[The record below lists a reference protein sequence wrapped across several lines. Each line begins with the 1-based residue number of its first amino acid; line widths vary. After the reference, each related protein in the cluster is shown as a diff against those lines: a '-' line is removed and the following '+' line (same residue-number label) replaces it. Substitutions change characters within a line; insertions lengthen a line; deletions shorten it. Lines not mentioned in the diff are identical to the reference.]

1 MADVLGVQPITETD
15 AAIKAAIDEAHL
27 PSLIAAL
34 VHVTGDA
41 SLVTG
46 DIKPVYDFFGDGQ
59 GGLTAEQIASTK
71 VRALDALKKYRD
83 AGSKL
88 PPQPTRD
95 MVHKMM
101 TFVAGGDIPERYVP
115 FLEEELALDGVDPKA
130 VHGLDEIPQSQK
142 KDFRVLVIG
151 AGMSGVLAAI
161 RLKQAGIAYTVVDK
175 NKDVGGTWM
184 VNTYPGC
191 RVDNPNHL
199 YSYSFEPNHD
209 WPYHFSTQPLLWEYF
224 RKVADKY
231 GLRQNIRFETE
242 VIESVYDENHALWK
256 TRVRTKDGK
265 EETLVSNAVITAVG
279 QLSRPRLP
287 DIKGI
292 ETFKGKSFHSAE
304 WDHSVELKGKRVA
317 VIGTGASAFQFV
329 PEIAPDVAHL
339 TVFQR
344 TAPWL
349 GPTPNYHDKVGDGMK
364 WLLKHVPFYAK
375 WYRFWLFWMLTDGIY
390 ASVQADP
397 AWNVRKDSVSAAND
411 MLRDL
416 LTQYTKSQLE
426 GFGKLAEVAVPNYP
440 PGGKR
445 SVRDNGVW
453 LAALKR
459 TNVETV
465 TDPIVEITPTG
476 LKTKSGRQIDVDVI
490 VYGTGFTAS
499 QFLEPMKFKGKGG
512 VDLHQQWD
520 GDARAYL
527 GITVPNFPNLF
538 IMYGPNTNIVVNGSI
553 IFFSEC
559 EIRYIQGLLE
569 LLLKSGGGAIEVKK
583 NVHDVFNQKVD
594 ASNALMAWGVPQVTS
609 WYKNKKGRVSQNWPY
624 PLVDYW
630 TATRAPNVADYDVK
644 TPAGAKV
651 AAQ

>member
-1 MADVLGVQPITETD
+1 MADALSTAPISD
-15 AAIKAAIDEAHL
+15 SDDVIRNAIEQAHL

-59 GGLTAEQIASTK
+59 GGLTPEQIASTK
-71 VRALDALKKYRD
+71 ARALSALKAMRD
-83 AGSKL
+83 GAKL
-88 PPQPTRD
+88 PPQPALATVR
-95 MVHKMM
+95 KMM
-101 TFVAGGDIPERYVP
+101 NFVAGADIPERYVP
-115 FLEEELALDGVDPKA
+115 FLEEELALTATDVKA
-130 VHGLDEIPQSQK
+130 VQTLEALPDSAK
-142 KDFRVLVIG
+142 KDFKVLIIG
-151 AGMSGVLAAI
+151 AGMSGLLAAI
-161 RLKQAGIAYTVVDK
+161 RMKQAKIPFTVVDK
-175 NKDVGGTWM
+175 NKEVGGTWF

-209 WPYHFSTQPLLWEYF
+209 WPYHFSTQPLLWKYF
-224 RKVADKY
+224 QGVADKY
-231 GLRQNIRFETE
+231 GLRPNIRFQTE
-242 VIESVYDENHALWK
+242 VIDSVYDEAKALWT
-256 TRVRTKDGK
+256 TRVRTADGK
-265 EETLVSNAVITAVG
+265 TDSIVSNAVITAVG

-287 DIKGI
+287 DINGI
-292 ETFKGKSFHSAE
+292 ETFKGKSFHSAQ
-304 WDHSVELKGKRVA
+304 WDHAVDLKGKRVA

-329 PEIAPDVAHL
+329 PEIAPDVSQL
-339 TVFQR
+339 YVFQR

-349 GPTPNYHDKVGDGMK
+349 GPTANYHDKVDDGKK
-364 WLLKHVPFYAK
+364 WLLKHVPFYGK

-390 ASVQADP
+390 EFVKADP
-397 AWNVRKDSVSAAND
+397 KWDKRKDSVGEQND
-411 MLRDL
+411 MLRQM
-416 LTQYTKSQLE
+416 LTDYTRGQLE
-426 GFGKLAEVAVPNYP
+426 GRPELQDAATPNYP

-453 LAALKR
+453 LGALKR
-459 TNVETV
+459 PNVETV
-465 TDPIVEITPTG
+465 TDPIAEITPTG
-476 LKTKSGRQIDVDVI
+476 LKTKDGREFAVDVI

-512 VDLHQQWD
+512 VDLHEQWD

-527 GITVPNFPNLF
+527 GVSVPNFPNLF

-569 LLLKSGGGAIEVKK
+569 LLLRSNASAIEVRQD
-583 NVHDVFNQKVD
+583 VHDAFNVKVD

-630 TATRAPNVADYDVK
+630 SATRKPNPADFELSG
-644 TPAGAKV
+644 TPDARH

>member
-1 MADVLGVQPITETD
+1 MSTTAAVLPITESD
-15 AAIKAAIDEAHL
+15 AQIRAAIDEAHL
-27 PSLIAAL
+27 PSLIAAM
-34 VHVTGDA
+34 VHVTGDS

-46 DIKPVYDFFGDGQ
+46 EIKPVYDFFGDGQ
-59 GGLTAEQIASTK
+59 GGLTPEQIAATK
-71 VRALDALKKYRD
+71 ARALEALKSYRD
-83 AGSKL
+83 GGSKL
-88 PPQPTRD
+88 PPQPSIDT
-95 MVHKMM
+95 VHTMM
-101 TFVAGGDIPERYVP
+101 NFVAGAQIPERYVP

-151 AGMSGVLAAI
+151 AGMSGILAAI
-161 RLKQAGIAYTVVDK
+161 RLKQAGIAFTVVDK
-175 NKDVGGTWM
+175 NDDVGGTWL
-184 VNTYPGC
+184 VNSYPGC

-209 WPYHFSTQPLLWEYF
+209 WPYHFSTQPLLWNYF
-224 RKVADKY
+224 RNVTDKY
-231 GLRQNIRFETE
+231 GLRQYMRFRTE
-242 VIESVYDENHALWK
+242 VIDSVYDEVHALWK
-256 TRVRTKDGK
+256 TRVRGSDGK

-292 ETFKGKSFHSAE
+292 ETFKGQSFHSAT
-304 WDHSVELKGKRVA
+304 WDHSIDLKGKRIA
-317 VIGTGASAFQFV
+317 AIGTGASAFQFV
-329 PEIAPDVAHL
+329 PEIAPDAKQL
-339 TVFQR
+339 YVFQR

-349 GPTPNYHDKVGDGMK
+349 GPTPNYHDSVGEGKK
-364 WLLKHVPFYAK
+364 WLLKRVPFYAK

-390 ASVQADP
+390 EFVKADP
-397 AWNVRKDSVSAAND
+397 NWSKRKDSVGEQND
-411 MLRDL
+411 MLRQL
-416 LTQYTKSQLE
+416 LTDYTRGQLE
-426 GFGKLAEVAVPNYP
+426 GRPDLQQVAVPDYP

-453 LAALKR
+453 LGALKR
-459 TNVETV
+459 ENVETV

-476 LKTKSGRQIDVDVI
+476 LKTKNGRQIDVDVI

-499 QFLEPMKFKGKGG
+499 EFLEPMRFKGKGG
-512 VDLHQQWD
+512 IDLHQQWN

-527 GITVPNFPNLF
+527 GVTVPNFPNLF

-559 EIRYIQGLLE
+559 EVRYIQGLLE
-569 LLLKSGGGAIEVKK
+569 LLLKSGGGSIEVKK
-583 NVHDVFNQKVD
+583 SVHDAFNEKVD
-594 ASNALMAWGVPQVTS
+594 ASNARMAWGVPQVTS
-609 WYKNKKGRVSQNWPY
+609 WYKNKKGRVSQNWPW

-630 TATRAPNVADYDVK
+630 SATRAPNPADFEVR
-644 TPAGAKV
+644 TPMGAKV

>member
-1 MADVLGVQPITETD
+1 MADAVAPIVESD
-15 AAIKAAIDEAHL
+15 DAIKAAIEEAHL
-27 PSLIAAL
+27 PSLIASL
-34 VHVTGDA
+34 VHVTGDE

-59 GGLTAEQIASTK
+59 GGLTEAQRAATK
-71 VRALDALKKYRD
+71 ARALAALKALRD
-83 AGSKL
+83 GAKL
-88 PPQPTRD
+88 APQPSPATVCKL
-95 MVHKMM
+95 MN
-101 TFVAGGDIPERYVP
+101 FVAGAEIPERYIP
-115 FLEEELALDGVDPKA
+115 FLREELALEGEDLKA
-130 VHGLDEIPQSQK
+130 VHSLETLPASAK
-142 KDFRVLVIG
+142 RDFNVLIVG
-151 AGMSGVLAAI
+151 AGMSGLLAAI
-161 RLKQAGIAYTVVDK
+161 RMQQAGIGYTVIEK
-175 NKDVGGTWM
+175 NADVGGTWM
-184 VNTYPGC
+184 VNSYPGC

-209 WPYHFSTQPLLWEYF
+209 WPYHFSTQPLLWKYF
-224 RKVADKY
+224 QGVADKY
-231 GLRQNIRFETE
+231 GLRPHIRFKTE
-242 VIESVYDENHALWK
+242 VIDSTYDETHAVWK
-256 TRVRTKDGK
+256 TRVRGADGT

-292 ETFKGKSFHSAE
+292 QSFKGKSFHSAT
-304 WDHSVELKGKRVA
+304 WDHSVDLKGKRVA

-349 GPTPNYHDKVGDGMK
+349 GPTPNYHDKVGEGKK

-375 WYRFWLFWMLTDGIY
+375 WYRFWLWWMLTDGIY
-390 ASVQADP
+390 DFVKADP
-397 AWNVRKDSVSAAND
+397 DWTARKDSVGAQND
-411 MLRDL
+411 MLREM
-416 LTQYTKSQLE
+416 LTQYTRGQLE
-426 GFGKLAEVAVPNYP
+426 GLPALQDAATPNYP

-453 LAALKR
+453 LGALKR
-459 TNVETV
+459 PNVETV
-465 TDPIVEITPTG
+465 TAPIAEITPTG
-476 LKTKSGRQIDVDVI
+476 LKTADGRSFDVDVI

-499 QFLEPMKFKGKGG
+499 EFLEPMRFKGKGG
-512 VDLHQQWD
+512 IDLHRQWN

-527 GITVPNFPNLF
+527 GVTVPNFPNLF

-569 LLLKSGGGAIEVKK
+569 LLLKSNASAIEVKK
-583 NVHDVFNQKVD
+583 DVHDAFNVKVD
-594 ASNALMAWGVPQVTS
+594 AMNKQMAWGVPQVTS
-609 WYKNKKGRVSQNWPY
+609 WYKNKKGRVSQNWPW

-630 TATRAPNVADYDVK
+630 NATRAPNPNDYDLS
-644 TPAGAKV
+644 GAPDRR
-651 AAQ
+651 AAAE

>member
-1 MADVLGVQPITETD
+1 MTDIAPITEND
-15 AAIKAAIDEAHL
+15 AAIAAAIEQAHL

-34 VHVTGDA
+34 VHITGDE

-59 GGLTAEQIASTK
+59 GGLTPDQMASTK
-71 VRALDALKKYRD
+71 AKALAALRNLRD
-83 AGSKL
+83 GKAKITALSSD
-88 PPQPTRD
+88 T
-95 MVHKMM
+95 VHKIMG
-101 TFVAGGDIPERYVP
+101 FVAGAEIPERYIP
-115 FLEEELALDGVDPKA
+115 FLEDELALDDKDHKKV
-130 VHGLDEIPQSQK
+130 VGLDAIPAGK
-142 KDFRVLVIG
+142 KHDFKVLIVG
-151 AGMSGVLAAI
+151 AGMSGLLAAI
-161 RLKQAGIAYTVVDK
+161 RLKQAGIDYVVIEK
-175 NKDVGGTWM
+175 NADVGGTWM
-184 VNTYPGC
+184 VNSYPGC

-209 WPYHFSTQPLLWEYF
+209 WPYHFSTQPLLWKYF
-224 RKVADKY
+224 QGVADKY
-231 GLRQNIRFETE
+231 GLRPHIQFRTE
-242 VIESVYDENHALWK
+242 VIESVYDERRATWN
-256 TRVRTKDGK
+256 TRVRHADGK
-265 EETLVSNAVITAVG
+265 EETIASNVVITAVG

-287 DIKGI
+287 DIPGVKD
-292 ETFKGKSFHSAE
+292 FKGKYFHSAT
-304 WDHSVELKGKRVA
+304 WDHSIDLKGRRVA

-329 PEIAPDVAHL
+329 PEIAPEVAHL

-349 GPTPNYHDKVGDGMK
+349 GPTPNYHDKVEDGKK

-375 WYRFWLFWMLTDGIY
+375 WYRFWLWWMLTDGIY
-390 ASVQADP
+390 EFVKADEG
-397 AWNVRKDSVSAAND
+397 WSGRKDSVGAQND
-411 MLRDL
+411 MLREM
-416 LTQYTKSQLE
+416 LTQYTHSQLE
-426 GFGKLAEVAVPNYP
+426 GRPELQAAATPNYP

-459 TNVETV
+459 PNVETV
-465 TDPIVEITPTG
+465 TDPIAEINATG

-490 VYGTGFTAS
+490 IYGTGFTAS
-499 QFLEPMKFKGKGG
+499 EFLAPMKFKGKGG
-512 VDLHQQWD
+512 IDLHEQWN

-559 EIRYIQGLLE
+559 EMRYIQGLIE
-569 LLLKSGGGAIEVKK
+569 LLLKSNAASIEVKK
-583 NVHDVFNQKVD
+583 DVHDKFNVHVD
-594 ASNALMAWGVPQVTS
+594 ETNKKMAWGSPNVTS

-630 TATRAPNVADYDVK
+630 NATQKPNPADFELH
-644 TPAGAKV
+644 GAKV
-651 AAQ
+651 AAE

>member
-1 MADVLGVQPITETD
+1 MATAPITD
-15 AAIKAAIDEAHL
+15 SDDVIKAAIEQAHL

-46 DIKPVYDFFGDGQ
+46 EIKPVYDFFGDGQ
-59 GGLTAEQIASTK
+59 GGLTDEQRAATK
-71 VRALDALKKYRD
+71 ARALTALKALRD
-83 AGSKL
+83 GGKL
-88 PPQPTRD
+88 PPQPSRD
-95 MVHKMM
+95 TVRKMM
-101 TFVAGGDIPERYVP
+101 NFVAGAEIPERYVP
-115 FLEEELALDGVDPKA
+115 FLEEELALGATDVKA
-130 VHGLDEIPQSQK
+130 VQTLEALPEAAK
-142 KDFRVLVIG
+142 KDFRVLIIG
-151 AGMSGVLAAI
+151 AGMSGLLAAI
-161 RLKQAGIAYTVVDK
+161 RMQQAKIPFTVVDK
-175 NKDVGGTWM
+175 NTDVGGTWF

-209 WPYHFSTQPLLWEYF
+209 WPYHFSTQPILWKYF
-224 RKVADKY
+224 QGVADKY
-231 GLRQNIRFETE
+231 GLRQHIRFQTE
-242 VIESVYDENHALWK
+242 VIESVYDEAHALWK
-256 TRVRTKDGK
+256 TRVRKANGS

-292 ETFKGKSFHSAE
+292 ETFKGKSFHSAT
-304 WDHSVELKGKRVA
+304 WDHSVDLKGKRVA

-349 GPTPNYHDKVGDGMK
+349 GPTANYHDKVDDGKK
-364 WLLKHVPFYAK
+364 WLLKHVPFYGK

-390 ASVQADP
+390 EFVKADP
-397 AWNVRKDSVSAAND
+397 DWTARKDSVGAQND
-411 MLRDL
+411 MLRQM
-416 LTQYTKSQLE
+416 LTDYTRGQLE
-426 GFGKLAEVAVPNYP
+426 GRPELQEAATPNYP

-459 TNVETV
+459 SNVETV
-465 TDPIVEITPTG
+465 TDGIAEITPTG
-476 LKTKSGRQIDVDVI
+476 LKTRDGRTFDVDVI
-490 VYGTGFTAS
+490 IYGTGFTAS
-499 QFLEPMKFKGKGG
+499 QFLAPMKFKGKGG
-512 VDLHQQWD
+512 VDLHEQWD

-527 GITVPNFPNLF
+527 GIAVPNFPNLF

-559 EIRYIQGLLE
+559 EIRYIQGLME
-569 LLLKSGGGAIEVKK
+569 LLLRSNASAIEVKK
-583 NVHDVFNQKVD
+583 DVHDEFNVKVD

-609 WYKNKKGRVSQNWPY
+609 WYKNAKGRVTQNWPY

-630 TATRAPNVADYDVK
+630 SATRAPDPADYELSG
-644 TPAGAKV
+644 T
-651 AAQ
+651 Q

>member
-1 MADVLGVQPITETD
+1 MATAPITDSDDVIE
-15 AAIKAAIDEAHL
+15 AAIEQAHL

-41 SLVTG
+41 ALVTG

-59 GGLTAEQIASTK
+59 GGLTDEQRAATK
-71 VRALDALKKYRD
+71 ARALAALKALRD
-83 AGSKL
+83 GGTL
-88 PPQPTRD
+88 PPQPSRD
-95 MVHKMM
+95 TVRQMM
-101 TFVAGGDIPERYVP
+101 NFVAGAEIPERYVP
-115 FLEEELALDGVDPKA
+115 FLEEELALGATDVKA
-130 VHGLDEIPQSQK
+130 VQTLEALPDSAK
-142 KDFRVLVIG
+142 KDFRVLIIG
-151 AGMSGVLAAI
+151 AGMSGLLAAI
-161 RLKQAGIAYTVVDK
+161 RLQQAKIPFVVADK
-175 NKDVGGTWM
+175 NTDVGGTWF

-209 WPYHFSTQPLLWEYF
+209 WPYHFSTQPILWKYF
-224 RKVADKY
+224 QGVADKY
-231 GLRQNIRFETE
+231 GLRQHIRFQTE
-242 VIESVYDENHALWK
+242 VIESVYDEAHAIWK
-256 TRVRTKDGK
+256 TRVRKADGS

-292 ETFKGKSFHSAE
+292 ETFKGKSFHSAT
-304 WDHSVELKGKRVA
+304 WDHSVDLKGKRVA

-329 PEIAPDVAHL
+329 PEIAPQVEHL

-349 GPTPNYHDKVGDGMK
+349 GPTANYHDKVDDGKK
-364 WLLKHVPFYAK
+364 WLLKHVPFYGK

-390 ASVQADP
+390 EFVKADP
-397 AWNVRKDSVSAAND
+397 DWTTRKDSVGAQND
-411 MLRDL
+411 MLRQM
-416 LTQYTKSQLE
+416 LTDYTRGQLE
-426 GFGKLAEVAVPNYP
+426 GRPELQDAATPNYP

-453 LAALKR
+453 LGALKR
-459 TNVETV
+459 PNVETV
-465 TDPIVEITPTG
+465 TDGIAEITPTG
-476 LKTKSGRQIDVDVI
+476 LKTKDGRSFDVDVI
-490 VYGTGFTAS
+490 IYGTGFTAS
-499 QFLEPMKFKGKGG
+499 QFLAPMTFKGKGG
-512 VDLHQQWD
+512 VDLHKQWD

-527 GITVPNFPNLF
+527 GIAVPNFPNLF

-569 LLLKSGGGAIEVKK
+569 LLLRSNASAIEVKK
-583 NVHDVFNQKVD
+583 DVHDAFNVKVD
-594 ASNALMAWGVPQVTS
+594 ASNAQMAWGVPQVTS
-609 WYKNKKGRVSQNWPY
+609 WYKNAKGRVTQNWPW

-630 TATRAPNVADYDVK
+630 SATRSPDPADFELSGTQDK
-644 TPAGAKV
+644 H

>member
-1 MADVLGVQPITETD
+1 MSATTAPITDSDDVLRN
-15 AAIKAAIDEAHL
+15 AIEQAHL

-34 VHVTGDA
+34 VHVTGDE

-46 DIKPVYDFFGDGQ
+46 EIKPVYDFFGDGQ
-59 GGLTAEQIASTK
+59 GGLTDDQRAATK
-71 VRALDALKKYRD
+71 SRALTALKALRD
-83 AGSKL
+83 GGKL
-88 PPQPTRD
+88 PPQPSRD
-95 MVHKMM
+95 TVRKMM
-101 TFVAGGDIPERYVP
+101 NFVAGADIPERYVP
-115 FLEEELALDGVDPKA
+115 FLEEELALDAKDVKA
-130 VHGLDEIPQSQK
+130 VQTLEALPDSAK
-142 KDFRVLVIG
+142 KDFRVLIIG
-151 AGMSGVLAAI
+151 AGMSGLLAAI
-161 RLKQAGIAYTVVDK
+161 RMQQAKIPFTVVDK
-175 NKDVGGTWM
+175 NKEVGGTWF

-209 WPYHFSTQPLLWEYF
+209 WPYHFSTQPLLWKYF
-224 RKVADKY
+224 QGVADKY
-231 GLRQNIRFETE
+231 GLRPNIRFQTE
-242 VIESVYDENHALWK
+242 VIESVYDETHALWK
-256 TRVRTKDGK
+256 TRVRTADGK

-292 ETFKGKSFHSAE
+292 ETFKGKSFHSAT
-304 WDHSVELKGKRVA
+304 WDHSVDLKGKRVA

-329 PEIAPDVAHL
+329 PEIAPDVAQL
-339 TVFQR
+339 YVFQR

-349 GPTPNYHDKVGDGMK
+349 GPTANYHDKVDEGKK
-364 WLLKHVPFYAK
+364 WLLKHVPFYGK

-390 ASVQADP
+390 EFVKADP
-397 AWNVRKDSVSAAND
+397 DWTTRKDSVGAQND
-411 MLRDL
+411 MLREM
-416 LTQYTKSQLE
+416 LTQYTRGQLE
-426 GFGKLAEVAVPNYP
+426 GRPELQEAATPNYP

-453 LAALKR
+453 LGALKR
-459 TNVETV
+459 DNVETV
-465 TDPIVEITPTG
+465 TNGIAEITPTG
-476 LKTKSGRQIDVDVI
+476 LKTKDGREFPVDVI
-490 VYGTGFTAS
+490 IYGTGFTAS

-512 VDLHQQWD
+512 VDLHEQWD

-527 GITVPNFPNLF
+527 GISVPNFPNLF

-569 LLLKSGGGAIEVKK
+569 LLLRSNASAIEVKK
-583 NVHDVFNQKVD
+583 DVHDAFNVKVD
-594 ASNALMAWGVPQVTS
+594 ASNAQMAWGVPQVTS

-630 TATRAPNVADYDVK
+630 SATRAPNPADFELSG
-644 TPAGAKV
+644 TP
-651 AAQ
+651 

>member
-1 MADVLGVQPITETD
+1 MATVPAVQPVIESD
-15 AAIKAAIDEAHL
+15 AEIKSAIDEAHL

-34 VHVTGDA
+34 VHVTGD
-41 SLVTG
+41 SNLVTG
-46 DIKPVYDFFGDGQ
+46 EIKPVYDFFGDGQ
-59 GGLTAEQIASTK
+59 GGLTPIQIAATK
-71 VRALDALKKYRD
+71 ARAFDALRQFRD
-83 AGSKL
+83 NGSKL
-88 PPQPTRD
+88 PPQPSIDT
-95 MVHKMM
+95 VHTMM
-101 TFVAGGDIPERYVP
+101 NFVAGAQIPERYVP

-151 AGMSGVLAAI
+151 AGMSGILAAI
-161 RLKQAGIAYTVVDK
+161 RLKQAGIAFSVVDK
-175 NKDVGGTWM
+175 NEDVGGTWL

-209 WPYHFSTQPLLWEYF
+209 WPYHFSTQPLLWNYF
-224 RKVADKY
+224 RKVTDKY
-231 GLRQNIRFETE
+231 GLRQYMRFQTE
-242 VIESVYDENHALWK
+242 VIESIYDEMHALWK
-256 TRVRTKDGK
+256 TRVRDRDGN
-265 EETLVSNAVITAVG
+265 EETIVSNVVITAVG

-292 ETFKGKSFHSAE
+292 ETFKGQSFHSAE
-304 WDHSVELKGKRVA
+304 WDHAIDLKGKRIA
-317 VIGTGASAFQFV
+317 AIGTGASAFQFI
-329 PEIAPDVAHL
+329 PEIAPQAKQL
-339 TVFQR
+339 YVFQR

-349 GPTPNYHDKVGDGMK
+349 GPTPNYHDSVGEGKK

-390 ASVQADP
+390 EFVKADP
-397 AWNVRKDSVSAAND
+397 SWSKRMDSVGEQND
-411 MLRDL
+411 VLRQL
-416 LTQYTKSQLE
+416 LTDYTRGQLE
-426 GFGKLAEVAVPNYP
+426 GRPDLQDVAVPNYP

-453 LAALKR
+453 LGALKR
-459 TNVETV
+459 PNVETV

-476 LKTKSGRQIDVDVI
+476 LKTKSGRQIDADVI

-499 QFLEPMKFKGKGG
+499 QFLEPMRFKGKGG

-527 GITVPNFPNLF
+527 GVTVPNFPNLF

-559 EIRYIQGLLE
+559 EVRYIQGLLE
-569 LLLKSGGGAIEVKK
+569 LLLKSGGGSIEVKK
-583 NVHDVFNQKVD
+583 NVHDAFNEKVD
-594 ASNALMAWGVPQVTS
+594 ASNARMAWGVPQVTS
-609 WYKNKKGRVSQNWPY
+609 WYKNKKGRVSQNWPW

-630 TATRAPNVADYDVK
+630 SATRAPNPADFEMRAPV
-644 TPAGAKV
+644 GAKV

>member
-1 MADVLGVQPITETD
+1 MSTAPVTDDDDVIKN
-15 AAIKAAIDEAHL
+15 AIEQAHL

-34 VHVTGDA
+34 VHVTGDE

-46 DIKPVYDFFGDGQ
+46 EIKPVYDFFGDGQ
-59 GGLTAEQIASTK
+59 GGLTDEQ
-71 VRALDALKKYRD
+71 RAAAKARAFAALKALRD
-83 AGSKL
+83 GGRIA
-88 PPQPTRD
+88 PPPNSATVR
-95 MVHKMM
+95 KMM
-101 TFVAGGDIPERYVP
+101 NFVAGADIPDRYVP
-115 FLEEELALDGVDPKA
+115 FLEEELALTETDVKA
-130 VHGLDEIPQSQK
+130 VPALTALPAGK
-142 KDFRVLVIG
+142 KEDFRVLIVG
-151 AGMSGVLAAI
+151 AGMSGLLAAI
-161 RLKQAGIAYTVVDK
+161 RLKQAGVPFFVVDK

-209 WPYHFSTQPLLWEYF
+209 WPYHFSTQPLLWKYF
-224 RKVADKY
+224 QNVADKY
-231 GLRQNIRFETE
+231 DLRPAIRFQTE
-242 VIESVYDENHALWK
+242 VIESAYDEAKAMWR
-256 TRVRTKDGK
+256 TRVKTPDG
-265 EETLVSNAVITAVG
+265 EDTIVSNAVITAVG

-292 ETFKGKSFHSAE
+292 ETFKGQSFHSAT
-304 WDHSVELKGKRVA
+304 WDHSVNLKGKRVA

-349 GPTPNYHDKVGDGMK
+349 GPTANYHDKVEDGKK

-390 ASVQADP
+390 EFVKADP
-397 AWNVRKDSVSAAND
+397 GWSSRKDSVGAQND
-411 MLRDL
+411 MLREM
-416 LTQYTKSQLE
+416 LTQYTHSQLE
-426 GFGKLAEVAVPNYP
+426 GRPELQAAATPNYP

-459 TNVETV
+459 PNVETV
-465 TDPIVEITPTG
+465 TSGIEEITPAG
-476 LKTKSGRQIDVDVI
+476 LKTKDGRTIDVDI
-490 VYGTGFTAS
+490 IIYGTGFTAS
-499 QFLEPMKFKGKGG
+499 EFLAPMHFKGKGG
-512 VDLHQQWD
+512 IDLHAQWA

-559 EIRYIQGLLE
+559 EIRYIQGLIE
-569 LLLKSGGGAIEVKK
+569 LLLTSNASAIEVKK
-583 NVHDVFNQKVD
+583 DVHDVFNVKVD
-594 ASNALMAWGVPQVTS
+594 AQNANMAWGAPQVTS
-609 WYKNKKGRVSQNWPY
+609 WYKNKKGRVTQNWPW

-630 TATRAPNVADYDVK
+630 DATKTPNPADYELS
-644 TPAGAKV
+644 GS
-651 AAQ
+651 